1 MYQDI
6 LDKNSDAI
14 YHEDEKGGFNWFERK
29 KIKLLEWPRQTYD
42 LNPIENLWKELKNW
56 GHWRDPPNF
65 QDLETVKVEE
75 WAKIRPEQC
84 LHLVSPIKGVLN
96 RLPIKAFVR
105 SIKQLSVSMFISH
118 YSTSFNLWTSMVWF
132 LWMCGLDGLLPTS
145 DFIAPLEIYLLRTCS
160 ILILPGVGWDSSPGN
175 LEYVSYQCYSYLL
188 AWDIWQFMLFG
199 ICPKVIT
206 SFFRIT
212 INACCV
218 DRHLLPCRCWDI
230 SG

>member
-1 MYQDI
+1 MTWIQ
-6 LDKNSDAI
+6 LKI
-14 YHEDEKGGFNWFERK
+14 YG
-29 KIKLLEWPRQTYD
+29 
-42 LNPIENLWKELKNW
+42 KNW
-56 GHWRDPPNF
+56 RTEVIEGTHRTFRIWRMGQN
-65 QDLETVKVEE
+65 QT
-75 WAKIRPEQC
+75 WAMFAP
-84 LHLVSPIKGVLN
+84 SFPIKGVLN
-96 RLPIKAFVR
+96 WLPIKAFVR

-145 DFIAPLEIYLLRTCS
+145 DFIAPLEIYLLGSCS

-188 AWDIWQFMLFG
+188 AWDISQFMLFG